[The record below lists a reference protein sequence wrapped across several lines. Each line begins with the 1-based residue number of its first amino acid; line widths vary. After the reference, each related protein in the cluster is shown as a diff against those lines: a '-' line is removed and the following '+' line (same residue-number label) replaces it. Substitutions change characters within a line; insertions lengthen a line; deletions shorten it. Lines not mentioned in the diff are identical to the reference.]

1 MSVET
6 LTMLGPDEI
15 LEGLY
20 SAIVAEMQAVADYE
34 RHAAAVADAGM
45 SEALAALAD
54 VEREHALRLN
64 RRLVALDGEPPSDEM
79 EAQPLGGTAVEWLTH
94 DLEGEQWAIVEYA
107 RLVAGIMDDD
117 DTAELMAE
125 LLRDEIRH
133 ARWLKS
139 ALRALKVPRVA
150 GG

>member
-6 LTMLGPDEI
+6 LTVLGPDEI

-20 SAIVAEMQAVADYE
+20 AALLAEMQAIVDYE
-34 RHAAAVADAGM
+34 SHGQAVPDAQM
-45 SEALAALAD
+45 SEALVALAD
-54 VEREHALRLN
+54 VEREHALRLSQ
-64 RRLVALDGEPPSDEM
+64 RLVALSGEPPSDQL
-79 EAQPLGGTAVEWLTH
+79 EAQPLVGTVAEWLAH
-94 DLEGEQWAIVEYA
+94 DLAGEQWAIVEYA

-139 ALRALKVPRVA
+139 ALRALDAP
-150 GG
+150 